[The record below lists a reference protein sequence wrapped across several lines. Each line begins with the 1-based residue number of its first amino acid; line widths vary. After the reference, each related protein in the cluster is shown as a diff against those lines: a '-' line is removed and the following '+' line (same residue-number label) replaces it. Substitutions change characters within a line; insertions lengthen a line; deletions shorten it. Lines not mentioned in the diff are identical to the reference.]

1 MVDLMID
8 MTEEPIDEDDFEFL
22 LTNEYIDGIP
32 YLSCPIHLDN
42 SEEYQEK
49 LGTFIEF
56 GSLYGK
62 CFMSTP
68 NTVAFL
74 RP

>member
-32 YLSCPIHLDN
+32 YLTCPFYLDN

-49 LGTFIEF
+49 LCAFIEID
-56 GSLYGK
+56 SLDDT
-62 CFMSTP
+62 CFMSAP